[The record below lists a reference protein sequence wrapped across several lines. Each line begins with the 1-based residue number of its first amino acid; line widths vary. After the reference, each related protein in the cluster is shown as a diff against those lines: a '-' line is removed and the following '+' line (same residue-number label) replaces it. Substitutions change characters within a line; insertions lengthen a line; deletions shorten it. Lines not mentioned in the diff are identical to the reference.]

1 MKDPNIIRDLQVV
14 KETWNMGEID
24 SYAPTTT
31 ETTGFFPVHHPFNFH
46 PIAL

>member
-1 MKDPNIIRDLQVV
+1 MKDPNIIRDLQLV
-14 KETWNMGEID
+14 KETWKMGEID

-31 ETTGFFPVHHPFNFH
+31 ETTGLFPVHHPFNFH